1 MVFEVQQ
8 RSLDGTSWE
17 PIGEGDGTGDR
28 ATAMVV
34 EQLGEESG
42 FYRARPAGTDEKWAP
57 YLLDIHGV
65 AHYKEVIP

>member
-28 ATAMVV
+28 ATATVV
-34 EQLGEESG
+34 EQLAEESG
-42 FYRARPAGTDEKWAP
+42 FYRARPAGTDA
-57 YLLDIHGV
+57 
-65 AHYKEVIP
+65 